1 MDKTATVGTPLTFTL
16 AAIDPDNDSLMYSAT
31 GLPSGAAFDP
41 ATKSF
46 TWTPLDSMI
55 GNHSVT
61 FSVSDGLLTDSKTCR
76 IMIPSKPKI
85 PPAAQFTA
93 NTLQGKA
100 PLTVQ
105 FTDQSVS
112 AGPATYSWDIN
123 NDGIS
128 EYSTQNPVH
137 SYQSAG
143 IYSVKLTVT
152 NNDGTASEIKTNYIQ
167 VSAPDTSLSSILYLD
182 QYGIKGDGTDETI
195 KLQSA
200 INYAQKNGYKYVTFP
215 RNKVIGLQSSSIRF
229 PDGITYNGNGCT
241 LKRLNRVDSDVFLRF
256 GAASGGSGLEAFGFV
271 IDCNS
276 RDIYSG
282 GDGVYL
288 NSNVYFHNNE
298 VKNCREYSVS
308 SYGAKNVRITNNVIH
323 DGLQYGIATGGG
335 DVNGVTH
342 NIVVTGNTIYNM
354 EEVGIKI
361 RGTHDSVI
369 SNNKVTLPEI
379 AGRDSEGIT
388 LYSLDYGNANVEISG
403 NTVVGNLGRGSGT
416 GTCIESQSSANTG
429 IKILNNHISSCD
441 TGIHILYNNAV
452 ISGNTLSGCTQFIV
466 NSGSGNTLSN
476 NILGS

>member
-1 MDKTATVGTPLTFTL
+1 
-16 AAIDPDNDSLMYSAT
+16 
-31 GLPSGAAFDP
+31 
-41 ATKSF
+41 
-46 TWTPLDSMI
+46 
-55 GNHSVT
+55 
-61 FSVSDGLLTDSKTCR
+61 
-76 IMIPSKPKI
+76 
-85 PPAAQFTA
+85 
-93 NTLQGKA
+93 
-100 PLTVQ
+100 
-105 FTDQSVS
+105 
-112 AGPATYSWDIN
+112 
-123 NDGIS
+123 
-128 EYSTQNPVH
+128 
-137 SYQSAG
+137 
-143 IYSVKLTVT
+143 VT
-152 NNDGTASEIKTNYIQ
+152 NKDGTDSEIKTNYIQ

-182 QYGIKGDGTDETI
+182 QFGIKGDGSDETI

-200 INYAQKNGYKYVTFP
+200 INYAHNNGYKYVTFP

-229 PDGITYNGNGCT
+229 LDGIIYNGNGCT

-288 NSNVYFHNNE
+288 NSNVYFHDNE

-335 DVNGVTH
+335 DVTGVTH
-342 NIVVTGNTIYNM
+342 NVVVSGNTIYNM
-354 EEVGIKI
+354 QEVGIKI

-379 AGRDSEGIT
+379 AGQDSEGIT

-403 NTVVGNLGRGSGT
+403 NTVIGNLGRGSGT

-429 IKILNNHISSCD
+429 IKILSNRISSCD
-441 TGIHILYNNAV
+441 TGIHILYSNAV
-452 ISGNTLSGCTQFIV
+452 INGNTLSGCTQFIV
-466 NSGSGNTLSN
+466 NSGSGNTLAN